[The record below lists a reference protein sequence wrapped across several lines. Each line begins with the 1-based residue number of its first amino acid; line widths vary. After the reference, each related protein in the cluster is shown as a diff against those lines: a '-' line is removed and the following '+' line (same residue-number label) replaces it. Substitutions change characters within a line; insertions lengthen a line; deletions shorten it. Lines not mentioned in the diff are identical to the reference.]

1 MKTEQLEHYMLND
14 PYISSFYGGVVALDQ
29 IPSLIEKPT
38 IFIVN
43 TDPAALPG
51 THWLSV
57 FFNFGFNEHFDSS
70 GHLPSLALQ
79 QELISQGPLY
89 MYNTM
94 RVQSFTSDTC
104 GQFCLFFCYFR
115 CRGYSFTEIMNM
127 FTSSLEL
134 NESIVSLFY
143 SLTK

>member
-1 MKTEQLEHYMLND
+1 MLND
-14 PYISSFYGGVVALDQ
+14 PYISSFYGRVVALDQ

-57 FFNFGFNEHFDSS
+57 FFNFGFNKHFDSS
-70 GHLPSLALQ
+70 GHLLSLALQ